1 MGIDRITYRSA
12 QLCEELSIKPSTLRK
27 WALLL
32 QDAGHK
38 FRHDAHGRRIYDD
51 ADLALMREFQKLKAI
66 NGATVT
72 SAAKDAVS
80 TLNSRQS
87 VRTAP
92 DIAGENL
99 PAIPNEDLLLALQ
112 KLSQDNEEIKQDY
125 RQLKQDYTELLQI
138 LKETHGIVA
147 RLEQYEENKELALHQ
162 SLAAIE
168 ENTRKKDVAEVA
180 PVKRSWLD
188 KLMGRNGAE

>member
-1 MGIDRITYRSA
+1 MGIDRTTYKSA
-12 QLCEELSIKPSTLRK
+12 ELCDELQIKPSTLRK

-38 FRHDAHGRRIYDD
+38 FRHDTHGRRIYDD
-51 ADLALMREFQKLKAI
+51 ADLALMREFQKLKAMG
-66 NGATVT
+66 GATVT
-72 SAAKDAVS
+72 SAARDAVS

-99 PAIPNEDLLLALQ
+99 PVIPNEDLLLALQ
-112 KLSQDNEEIKQDY
+112 KLSQDNEELK
-125 RQLKQDYTELLQI
+125 RQNAEQLQLMNSMSERI
-138 LKETHGIVA
+138 A
-147 RLEQYEENKELALHQ
+147 RLEQYEENKELALQQ

-180 PVKRSWLD
+180 PTKRSWID
-188 KLMGRNGAE
+188 KLLGRGDSE

>member
-12 QLCEELSIKPSTLRK
+12 QLCDELQIKPSTLRK

-51 ADLALMREFQKLKAI
+51 ADLALMREYQKLKAI

-112 KLSQDNEEIKQDY
+112 KLAQEI
-125 RQLKQDYTELLQI
+125 RQRDEKIERLESKLDDVYEIVALLKQN
-138 LKETHGIVA
+138 
-147 RLEQYEENKELALHQ
+147 EENKELALQQ

>member
-1 MGIDRITYRSA
+1 MGIDRTTYKSA
-12 QLCEELSIKPSTLRK
+12 QLCDELQIKPSTLRK

-38 FRHDAHGRRIYDD
+38 FRHDTHGRRIYDD
-51 ADLALMREFQKLKAI
+51 ADLALMREFQKLKAMG
-66 NGATVT
+66 GATVT

-87 VRTAP
+87 VRTAT

-112 KLSQDNEEIKQDY
+112 KLSQDNEELK
-125 RQLKQDYTELLQI
+125 RQNAEQLQLMNSMSERI
-138 LKETHGIVA
+138 A
-147 RLEQYEENKELALHQ
+147 RLEQYEENKELALQQ

-180 PVKRSWLD
+180 PTKRSWLD